1 MNPKKGTFEQITIR
15 DVAARAGVALSSV
28 SRVMSGH
35 PDVSPAMQARVE
47 KAILALGY
55 EPDLLAQSLRNGKTR
70 TIGFI
75 IRDIANPLY
84 ALVARACEQ
93 ELRRNGYAMILTN
106 SDGNV
111 ETESKNFSLFR
122 RRRVDGVIASLVTE
136 NAPGV
141 KKTINSLRAPVVL
154 LDRKVNGLNVA
165 AVLTDHYSGVLAAT
179 LHLIENGHRNI
190 AFISGSE
197 DVYTTRDRVRGFKE
211 AFSISGLSNA
221 DTWLTLGGF
230 DADYA
235 LFQTRN
241 LMTRDPHPT
250 AIITGGIAST
260 SGALRALRDL
270 EIQVGQNVAFI
281 ALDEWPLFDVFTPQI
296 SSVYRDAHAI
306 GREAAY
312 LMFEMLKG
320 GAPKESLIET
330 RFTARFSSQSG
341 LQNIV

>member
-1 MNPKKGTFEQITIR
+1 MKSKKNTSEQVTIR
-15 DVAARAGVALSSV
+15 DVASRAGVALSSV

-55 EPDLLAQSLRNGKTR
+55 EPDLMAQSLRNGKTR

-75 IRDIANPLY
+75 IRDIANPFY

-93 ELRRNGYAMILTN
+93 ELRRNGYSMILTN

-136 NAPGV
+136 DAPIV
-141 KKTINSLRAPVVL
+141 RRTINSLRAPVVL
-154 LDRKVNGLNVA
+154 LDREVKGLNA
-165 AVLTDHYSGVLAAT
+165 GAVLTDHYSGVLAAT
-179 LHLIENGHRNI
+179 SHLIENGHRDI

-197 DVYTTRDRVRGFKE
+197 NVYTTRDRVRGFKQ
-211 AFSISGLSNA
+211 AFTNAGLRIP
-221 DTWLTLGGF
+221 DKWLALGGF
-230 DADYA
+230 DAEYS

-241 LMTRDPHPT
+241 YMMKKPRPT
-250 AIITGGIAST
+250 ALITGGIAST
-260 SGALRALRDL
+260 LGALRAFRDL
-270 EIQVGQNVAFI
+270 KIPIGKDVAFI

-296 SSVYRDAHAI
+296 SSVYRDARAI
-306 GREAAY
+306 GSEAAY
-312 LMFEMLKG
+312 LMFEMLRG
-320 GAPKESLIET
+320 GTPRESVIET
-330 RFTARFSSQSG
+330 QFTARFSSQG
-341 LQNIV
+341 RLRNMG